1 VHDFGGYPFTVE
13 LARELADRG
22 HEVLYL
28 CAGGFRKPKGP
39 IEHRSGDP
47 ANLSLSAVS
56 LNEPLRP
63 AGFLRVTQERRY
75 GRLLRTRMEE
85 FQPQVVV
92 STNAPL
98 YVQAAASAQ
107 ADKDRAAFVFWL
119 QDVHSVAIGRITGRR
134 VKLFGSLIGGWF
146 RRIERSLLL
155 HSDRIVAI
163 SESYLPAIAGLGVPM
178 QNVDVIENWAP
189 LEEGA
194 PAPKV
199 NEWSRENGL
208 HDRPVLLYAGTLAL
222 KHNPRL
228 LLELARAVREATV
241 VVVSEGQGAEW
252 LRANAGGIKNLRVLP
267 FQPHDRLA
275 DMLATSDILLAV
287 LEDDASTFSVPSKI
301 LTYFAAGRAILAALP
316 ADNPAARAI
325 METGAGAV
333 VDPGD
338 AQGMIAVAQAMLAD
352 PDRLRAAGEAAR
364 RHARAK
370 FAIGPIADRFEGAI
384 GSALGGTIDGPL
396 SNDPA

>member
-13 LARELADRG
+13 LAREFADRG

-39 IEHRSGDP
+39 IEHRAGDP
-47 ANLSLSAVS
+47 PNLSLSAVS

-75 GRLLRTRMEE
+75 GRLLRTGMDA
-85 FQPQVVV
+85 FQPQVVL

-107 ADKDRAAFVFWL
+107 ADQDRAAFVFWL

-134 VKLFGSLIGGWF
+134 VKLLGSLVGGWF

-155 HSDRIVAI
+155 HSDGIVAI
-163 SESYLPAIAGLGVPM
+163 SESYLPAIAALGVPM
-178 QNVDVIENWAP
+178 ENVEVIENWAP
-189 LEEGA
+189 LEDGS
-194 PAPKV
+194 PTPKV
-199 NEWSRENGL
+199 NGWSRMNGL
-208 HDRPVLLYAGTLAL
+208 HDRAVLLYAGTLAL

-228 LLELARAVREATV
+228 LLELARAVRDATV
-241 VVVSEGQGAEW
+241 VVVSEGSGAEW
-252 LRANAGGIKNLRVLP
+252 LRANAHGIENLRILP
-267 FQPHDRLA
+267 FQPHDLLPQ
-275 DMLATSDILLAV
+275 MLATSDILLAV
-287 LEDDASTFSVPSKI
+287 LEDDASSFSVPSKI

-325 METGAGAV
+325 IKAGAGAV

-338 AQGMIAVAQAMLAD
+338 GHEMIAAAQAMLAD
-352 PDRLRAAGEAAR
+352 PGRVRMAGEAAR
-364 RHARAK
+364 RHAHAK
-370 FAIGPIADRFEGAI
+370 FAIGPIADRFERVI
-384 GSALGGTIDGPL
+384 ERALHRARERAVL
-396 SNDPA
+396 Q